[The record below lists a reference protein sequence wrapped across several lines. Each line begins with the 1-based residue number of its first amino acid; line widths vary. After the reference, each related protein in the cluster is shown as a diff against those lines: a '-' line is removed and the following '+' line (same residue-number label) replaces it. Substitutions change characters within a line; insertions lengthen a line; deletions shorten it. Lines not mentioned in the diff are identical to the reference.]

1 MLTFCYLMPFF
12 RVFRVFRAW
21 LWAKG
26 LRRHTVHTAGSW
38 ARDTRCTRYRGE
50 RRQCVY
56 VGCVVCRTSWARM
69 AGRTS
74 RTSRTSEAGRTSRT
88 SGTGRTSEAGR
99 TGRTSGV
106 RMVHCSICLFFAVR
120 FTNTSCVK
128 RTLLHACK
136 DASPRCA
143 RPAGYSRKMSICYLI
158 RCNIVRKTRKKRLFA
173 LFVV

>member
-38 ARDTRCTRYRGE
+38 ARDARCTRYRGE

-56 VGCVVCRTSWARM
+56 VGCVVCRTS
-69 AGRTS
+69 
-74 RTSRTSEAGRTSRT
+74 EAGRTSRT
-88 SGTGRTSEAGR
+88 SGTGRTSGAGR
-99 TGRTSGV
+99 TAGRAGRV
-106 RMVHCSICLFFAVR
+106 WLVVLFVFLVVCFA
-120 FTNTSCVK
+120 NTSCVK
-128 RTLLHACK
+128 RTLSHACK

-158 RCNIVRKTRKKRLFA
+158 RCHIDIKTRKKRIFA
-173 LFVV
+173 LFIV